1 MYFSSDISHVQ
12 EKLLNILK
20 YEVKVFYKVT
30 HLQHQTLSVKLEK
43 QNQPVMQ
50 KTPQVTHTHST
61 RVKVSDITCSQV

>member
-1 MYFSSDISHVQ
+1 MYFSSFTHVQ
-12 EKLLNILK
+12 VKPLNILK
-20 YEVKVFYKVT
+20 YQVKVFYKVT